1 MKTIGLIGGTT
12 WISSL
17 EYYRLINEK
26 VNKLLGNSNSAKCV
40 MYSVNFEEILEL
52 GKNGRWNN
60 ITSMMIKIAQKLEK
74 FGADCVILCANTMH
88 IVAGPVQ
95 QNINIPLI
103 HIADETAKCIKQ
115 QRITK
120 VGLLGTKLTMEEN
133 FYKDRLLNYAIDA
146 IVPDENDRDY
156 IQHSIVN
163 ELGKNIISKKTK
175 ERFLAIIDDLNN
187 KGAEGL
193 ILGCTEIPFL
203 IKQDDCKIPV
213 FDTLKIHSDSAVEF
227 AVKCG

>member
-1 MKTIGLIGGTT
+1 MTMKTIGLIGGTT

-26 VNKLLGNSNSAKCV
+26 VNRLLGKSNSAKCV

-52 GKNGRWNN
+52 GKNGKWDN
-60 ITSMMIKIAQKLEK
+60 ISSMMIKIAQKLEK

-88 IVAGPVQ
+88 IVADPVQ

-103 HIADETAKCIKQ
+103 HIADETAKCIIQ
-115 QRITK
+115 QRINK
-120 VGLLGTKLTMEEN
+120 VGLLGTKFTMEEN

-146 IVPDENDRDY
+146 IVPDVNDRDY
-156 IQHSIVN
+156 IQQAIVN

-175 ERFLAIIDDLNN
+175 ERFLAIIDDLSN

-213 FDTLKIHSDSAVEF
+213 FDTLQIHSDSAVEF
-227 AVKCG
+227 AVK